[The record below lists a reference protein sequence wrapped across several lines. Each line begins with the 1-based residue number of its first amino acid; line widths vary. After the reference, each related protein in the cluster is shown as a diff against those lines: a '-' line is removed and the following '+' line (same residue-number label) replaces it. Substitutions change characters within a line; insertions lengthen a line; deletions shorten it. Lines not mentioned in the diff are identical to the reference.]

1 MVTLALLTL
10 ILVRVVTKHQA
21 VLLLKYKP
29 EQNLRYVLDEQLQ
42 VLAMHAEPKLAK
54 NKAKRLV
61 TALVLLLQNVAV
73 DALVD
78 INATMEA
85 AFLRVALNQVKQI
98 AHMVAALVPMVVGG
112 LDYAVKNVWIVLDIK
127 EQLLMSV
134 IPFII
139 KGQTTVL
146 MLMFFTHIMI
156 A

>member
-1 MVTLALLTL
+1 
-10 ILVRVVTKHQA
+10 
-21 VLLLKYKP
+21 
-29 EQNLRYVLDEQLQ
+29 
-42 VLAMHAEPKLAK
+42 MHAELRLAK

-61 TALVLLLQNVAV
+61 TALVLLLQNVVA

-134 IPFII
+134 IPFIL
-139 KGQTTVL
+139 KVQNTVL